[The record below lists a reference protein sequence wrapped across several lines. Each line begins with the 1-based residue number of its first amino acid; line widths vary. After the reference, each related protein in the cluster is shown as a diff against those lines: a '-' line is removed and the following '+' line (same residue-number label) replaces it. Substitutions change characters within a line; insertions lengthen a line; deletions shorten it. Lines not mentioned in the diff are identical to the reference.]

1 MSKNGIKLKKLESV
15 RQFPRS
21 KTPKNIKQF
30 LGLGYYRKFISN
42 FSKLAKPLITLL
54 KNEEYVLNESA
65 QEESFETLTEKLCE
79 KPVLQY
85 PNFSKSFILITNG
98 SGIAIGGILS
108 QGEINKDRSIA
119 YDSRI
124 LIDNE

>member
-1 MSKNGIKLKKLESV
+1 V

-30 LGLGYYRKFISN
+30 LGLVGYYRKFISN
-42 FSKLAKPLITLL
+42 FSKLAKLLITLL

-65 QEESFETLTEKLCE
+65 QEESFETLKEKLCE

-85 PNFSKSFILITNG
+85 PNFSKSFILITDG